1 MPYSITTKDG
11 ITINNIP
18 DDIAPDAQ
26 VLRDRVAQ
34 ERAKLNGVDQESAPQ
49 QSGHADAADAP
60 PVDPQ
65 NITQFRPREE
75 IMKEL
80 SLNQSTMRRSNKDE
94 NLANILS
101 LQGELKSRDDFTKS
115 TRAAK
120 ELPEI
125 GSELGIKNLL
135 PDADFKTQALV
146 SAALVSAA
154 DPQEIS
160 KILKSA
166 SPDIGISQDEA
177 GNLANNRTGQQ
188 AIINRPGAS
197 GLDVGQFVG
206 RAAAFSPSGAA
217 GTSARMIGGGMAT
230 EAALQGVESAAGGE
244 FNPEAILTEGAAS
257 VVGLGIGR
265 ALRGTTPDQIKKGLV
280 RDKLLERLDSGD
292 ASKEL
297 LGKKSVGGKVFESPI
312 FAAINKAKRQGFDER
327 VLRSIE
333 TANPETKD
341 VQRKILKILKTRSQN
356 ADYAAKFRSSDP
368 MGAGVFKR
376 YKELNKLR
384 QKAGNELNVI
394 AKTKLSKVAVDASDN
409 VDSFYDGLKDLG
421 VRFRERNGRIIP
433 VFNQMD
439 DVNEAGAKRVLSKV
453 LPRLQKSMTG
463 QQAHKLKKLIDS
475 SVSYDG
481 LPTSDTALP
490 KALESS
496 LKSLRSSL
504 NDKIGKGSSEYAD
517 ANAKFAQV
525 IEPLSQMDKVFK
537 SMLDLSSEE
546 AVETG
551 IGTKAA
557 RTLMSNNVTRGKML
571 DLLEQGDK
579 VLSANNVV
587 FKDDLIKQA
596 VFIDEMERMFGSEAS
611 ASFTGA
617 SKRAAEQASL
627 EAAGS
632 AMGVPLELIRSSIEA
647 AKGVS
652 RENAIKAL
660 ESILR

>member
-1 MPYSITTKDG
+1 MNIAEIRQKYPQYEDLSDIELARGLHSKFYSDMDFNEFSSKIGLSASEPEGIPMPQ
-11 ITINNIP
+11 
-18 DDIAPDAQ
+18 A
-26 VLRDRVAQ
+26 
-34 ERAKLNGVDQESAPQ
+34 DQE
-49 QSGHADAADAP
+49 
-60 PVDPQ
+60 PQ

-75 IMKEL
+75 IVRDLQLVQPTGDMSRIQPLVDEL
-80 SLNQSTMRRSNKDE
+80 QSIE
-94 NLANILS
+94 NFS
-101 LQGELKSRDDFTKS
+101 KS
-115 TRAAK
+115 TKAAK

-146 SAALVSAA
+146 SAALVSAT
-154 DPQEIS
+154 DPQEIA
-160 KILKSA
+160 KILKNA

-177 GNLANNRTGQQ
+177 GNLIAANNSTGQQ
-188 AIINRPGAS
+188 ALINRPGVS
-197 GLDVGQFVG
+197 GLDVGQFIG

-217 GTSARMIGGGMAT
+217 GTSARMVGGGLAT
-230 EAALQGVESAAGGE
+230 EAGLQGLEAAAGGE
-244 FNPEAILTEGAAS
+244 FNPEAIATEGAAS

-265 ALRGTTPDQIKKGLV
+265 ALRGTTPEQIKQGLV
-280 RDKLLERLDSGD
+280 REELINRLESGD

-297 LGKKSVGGKVFESPI
+297 LGKRAVGGEVFDSSM
-312 FAAINKAKRQGFDER
+312 FAAVNKAKRQGFDER

-333 TANPETKD
+333 TANPETRV
-341 VQRKILKILKTRSQN
+341 VQKNMLKILKKRFN
-356 ADYAAKFRSSDP
+356 DADYAAQFRSSDP
-368 MGAGVFKR
+368 LGGKVFDR

-384 QKAGNELNVI
+384 REAGNELNRV
-394 AKTKLSKVAVDASDN
+394 AKTKLSKVRIDASGEIS
-409 VDSFYDGLKDLG
+409 SFYDGLKDLG
-421 VRFRERNGRIIP
+421 VRFREKKGRIVP
-433 VFNQMD
+433 VFDQMD
-439 DVNEAGAKRVLSKV
+439 DVNEAGAKRVLSKI
-453 LPRLQKSMTG
+453 LPRLQENMTG

-481 LPTSDTALP
+481 LPTSDTVLP

-496 LKSLRSSL
+496 LKTLRASL
-504 NDKIGKGSSEYAD
+504 NEKIGANSGEYAA

-537 SMLDLSSEE
+537 SMLDLSSDE

-571 DLLEQGDK
+571 DLLKEGDK
-579 VLSANNVV
+579 VLAANDVV

-611 ASFTGA
+611 ASFTGS

-632 AMGVPLELIRSSIEA
+632 AIGVPLELIRTGIDA

-660 ESILR
+660 ESVLK

>member
-1 MPYSITTKDG
+1 MNIAEIRQKYPQYEDLSDVDLAKGLHSKFYSDMDFNEFSSKIG
-11 ITINNIP
+11 LSSAEP
-18 DDIAPDAQ
+18 ESIA
-26 VLRDRVAQ
+26 
-34 ERAKLNGVDQESAPQ
+34 SPQ
-49 QSGHADAADAP
+49 STEE
-60 PVDPQ
+60 PQ

-75 IMKEL
+75 IIRDLRIVQPSGDMSKIQPLADELNRLKEF
-80 SLNQSTMRRSNKDE
+80 
-94 NLANILS
+94 
-101 LQGELKSRDDFTKS
+101 KSS
-115 TRAAK
+115 TRAAT

-146 SAALVSAA
+146 SAALVSAT

-160 KILKSA
+160 KILKNA

-177 GNLANNRTGQQ
+177 GNLIAANNRTGQQ
-188 AIINRPGAS
+188 ALINRPGVS
-197 GLDVGQFVG
+197 GLDIGQFIG

-244 FNPEAILTEGAAS
+244 FNPEAIVTEGAAS
-257 VVGLGIGR
+257 VVGLGVGR

-280 RDKLLERLDSGD
+280 RDKLLERIDSGD

-297 LGKKSVGGKVFESPI
+297 LGKKAVGGEVFESPV
-312 FAAINKAKRQGFDER
+312 FAAVNKAKRQGFDER

-341 VQRKILKILKTRSQN
+341 VQRKVLKILKTRSQN

-384 QKAGNELNVI
+384 QETGKSINEIV
-394 AKTKLSKVAVDASDN
+394 KTRLSKVNVDAADDISL
-409 VDSFYDGLKDLG
+409 FYDGLKDLG
-421 VRFRERNGRIIP
+421 VRFREKNGRISP
-433 VFNQMD
+433 VFDQMNSMKD
-439 DVNEAGAKRVLSKV
+439 SGTQKILKKL
-453 LPRLQKSMTG
+453 LPRLNDNMSGRK
-463 QQAHKLKKLIDS
+463 AHGIKKLIDEA
-475 SVSYDG
+475 VDYGG
-481 LPTSDTALP
+481 LPTDETALP

-496 LKSLRSSL
+496 LKALRSSL
-504 NDKIGKGSSEYAD
+504 NDKIGKGSSEYAA

-611 ASFTGA
+611 ASFTGS

-632 AMGVPLELIRSSIEA
+632 AMGVPLELIRSGIDA

-660 ESILR
+660 EAVLR